1 MSYNIIIVVISFA
14 YIFSFDT
21 LFVTATNSTTNT
33 YNSRP
38 RALLTNSDAYLV
50 RNQKQCLETRSIV
63 SCIKYKASKIVWK
76 LASNSLGYF
85 PRQNSR
91 EMSEDKRRISFVQ
104 LEEPSDISF
113 FGDVRSY
120 EDDNEM
126 NAFVKFLKR
135 AVEYFGQNHAI
146 QVTVSSDS
154 GARIITSDKEPRRI
168 IKRKAR
174 KTWMILLPLIILMK
188 ITHLKMTLVAL
199 ILGVLALN
207 ILIVGGGGWLIHY
220 LKFKT
225 LCKIHPQLVHHHSH
239 AYDSDPADYTQFVG
253 STFPGTSHGSSLSSN
268 AHEILNPYYF
278 SKDWSTSKAYRGYNY
293 LDTISKRIQ

>member
-1 MSYNIIIVVISFA
+1 MSCNIIVVVSFV
-14 YIFSFDT
+14 YIFSTKT
-21 LFVTATNSTTNT
+21 LIVAATNSTTNS

-38 RALLTNSDAYLV
+38 RSLLTKSDAYV
-50 RNQKQCLETRSIV
+50 AQNQKQCLQTRSIV

-76 LASNSLGYF
+76 LATNSLGYF

-91 EMSEDKRRISFVQ
+91 EMAEDKRRINFVQ
-104 LEEPSDISF
+104 LDEPSDISF
-113 FGDVRSY
+113 FGDVRSF

-126 NAFVKFLKR
+126 NAIVKFVKR
-135 AVEYFGQNHAI
+135 AIEYFGQNHAI
-146 QVTVSSDS
+146 QLTITSDS
-154 GARIITSDKEPRRI
+154 GARIISSDMESRRI
-168 IKRKAR
+168 IKRKA
-174 KTWMILLPLIILMK
+174 KKWMILLPLIILMK
-188 ITHLKMTLVAL
+188 ITHLKMTLVGL

-239 AYDSDPADYTQFVG
+239 AYDSDPGDYSQFLG
-253 STFPGTSHGSSLSSN
+253 STFPGSSHGSSAN
-268 AHEILNPYYF
+268 TNTHEILNPYYY
-278 SKDWSTSKAYRGYNY
+278 SKDWSTSKAYQGYNY